1 MRLNAL
7 VVALFMVS
15 LPSCASAQQD
25 QPQFFLW
32 QDVHIN
38 PGKAAEFEQVRA
50 NRNAGMTEANVTFG
64 RIVYALDRNVYRLAI
79 PLSNMADLDKMRTQE
94 SAMSTGNP
102 AFSREVIHHI
112 ETSIQ
117 QPRPELS
124 YTPTAQLVPHFG
136 DVPGVSDAEVGFY
149 RGFTFYLKFGTAN
162 DAADIIQQIRALYEE
177 NSVENGFAVFSKVT
191 GSGPDFSVFFPA
203 RDAVDFYTENPLV
216 FERLG
221 ASLRPLV
228 TQLNALSHRTDSF
241 NSTRREDLDY
251 QPPN

>member
-7 VVALFMVS
+7 VVALVALCMVS

-25 QPQFFLW
+25 QPQFSLW

-64 RIVYALDRNVYRLAI
+64 RTVFAHDRNVYRLTI
-79 PLSNMADLDKMRTQE
+79 PLSNMADLDEMRTQE
-94 SAMSTGNP
+94 SAMSAGNP
-102 AFSREVIHHI
+102 ALSREVIHHI

-124 YTPTAQLVPHFG
+124 YTPSTPR
-136 DVPGVSDAEVGFY
+136 VSDAEVGFY

-162 DAADIIQQIRALYEE
+162 DAADIMQQIRALYEE

-228 TQLNALSHRTDSF
+228 NQLNALSHRTDSF

>member
-1 MRLNAL
+1 MRLNAF
-7 VVALFMVS
+7 VVALAALCMVS

-25 QPQFFLW
+25 QPQYSLW
-32 QDVHIN
+32 QEIHLN
-38 PGKAAEFEQVRA
+38 PGKAVEFEQVRA
-50 NRNAGMTEANVTFG
+50 DRNARMAEANTTFG
-64 RIVYALDRNVYRLAI
+64 RTVFAHDGAVFVLTI
-79 PLSNMADLDKMRTQE
+79 PLSNMAALDEMRAQE
-94 SAMSTGNP
+94 SVLSAGNP
-102 AFSREVIHHI
+102 TLAREVIHHI

-124 YTPTAQLVPHFG
+124 YTPNTPRVPE
-136 DVPGVSDAEVGFY
+136 AEVGFY

-162 DAADIIQQIRALYEE
+162 EAADIMQQIRALYEE

-191 GSGPDFSVFFPA
+191 GSGPDFSVFFRA
-203 RDAVDFYTENPLV
+203 RDAVDFYTENPRV

-241 NSTRREDLDY
+241 NSARREDLDY
-251 QPPN
+251 QPTN

>member
-1 MRLNAL
+1 MKLNAL
-7 VVALFMVS
+7 VVALAAFCMVS

-25 QPQFFLW
+25 QPQYSLW
-32 QDVHIN
+32 QDVHFN
-38 PGKAAEFEQVRA
+38 PGKAVEFEQVRA
-50 NRNAGMTEANVTFG
+50 DRNARMTEANVTFG
-64 RIVYALDRNVYRLAI
+64 RTVFANDSGIYRLTI
-79 PLSNMADLDKMRTQE
+79 PLSNMAALDEMRAQE
-94 SAMSTGNP
+94 SALSAGNP
-102 AFSREVIHHI
+102 TLAREVIHHI

-124 YTPTAQLVPHFG
+124 YTPHTPRVPE
-136 DVPGVSDAEVGFY
+136 AEVGFY

-162 DAADIIQQIRALYEE
+162 EAADIMQQIRALYEE

-191 GSGPDFSVFFPA
+191 GSGPDFSVFFRA
-203 RDAVDFYTENPLV
+203 RDAVDFYTENPRV

-241 NSTRREDLDY
+241 NSTRRADLDY

>member
-25 QPQFFLW
+25 QPQFSLW

-102 AFSREVIHHI
+102 ALSREVIHHI

-124 YTPTAQLVPHFG
+124 YTPSTPR
-136 DVPGVSDAEVGFY
+136 VSDAEVGFY

-162 DAADIIQQIRALYEE
+162 DAADIMQQIRALYEE
-177 NSVENGFAVFSKVT
+177 NSVENRFAVFSKVT

-228 TQLNALSHRTDSF
+228 NQLNALSHRTDSF

>member
-1 MRLNAL
+1 MKVNVLF
-7 VVALFMVS
+7 VVFTAICMAS
-15 LPSCASAQQD
+15 LPSCAAAQQD
-25 QPQFFLW
+25 QPQYSLW
-32 QDVHIN
+32 QDVHLN
-38 PGKAAEFEQVRA
+38 PGKAIEFEQVRA
-50 NRNAGMTEANVTFG
+50 DRNATMTEANVTFG
-64 RIVYALDRNVYRLAI
+64 RTVFAHDSGIYRLTI
-79 PLSNMADLDKMRTQE
+79 PLSNMAALDEMRFQE
-94 SAMSTGNP
+94 SALSAGNP
-102 AFSREVIHHI
+102 TLAREVIHHI

-124 YTPTAQLVPHFG
+124 YTPDTPRVPEG
-136 DVPGVSDAEVGFY
+136 EVGFY

-162 DAADIIQQIRALYEE
+162 EAVDIMQQIRALYEE
-177 NSVENGFAVFSKVT
+177 NSVESGFEVFSKVT

-203 RDAVDFYTENPLV
+203 RDAVDFYTENPRV

>member
-7 VVALFMVS
+7 VAALVALCMVS

-64 RIVYALDRNVYRLAI
+64 RLVYALDRNVYRLAI

-102 AFSREVIHHI
+102 ALAREVIHHI

-124 YTPTAQLVPHFG
+124 YTPSTPR
-136 DVPGVSDAEVGFY
+136 VSDAEGGFY
-149 RGFTFYLKFGTAN
+149 RGFTCYLKFGTAN
-162 DAADIIQQIRALYEE
+162 DAADIMQQIRALYEE

-203 RDAVDFYTENPLV
+203 RDAVDFYT
-216 FERLG
+216 RLDEVPAPQG
-221 ASLRPLV
+221 ARPLV

>member
-7 VVALFMVS
+7 VVALVALCMVS

-25 QPQFFLW
+25 QPQFSLW

-64 RIVYALDRNVYRLAI
+64 RTVFALDRNVYRLAI

-94 SAMSTGNP
+94 SAMSAGNP
-102 AFSREVIHHI
+102 ALSREVIHHI

-124 YTPTAQLVPHFG
+124 YTPSTPR
-136 DVPGVSDAEVGFY
+136 VSDAEVGFY

-162 DAADIIQQIRALYEE
+162 DAADIMQQIRALYEE

-228 TQLNALSHRTDSF
+228 NQLNALSHRTDSF

>member
-1 MRLNAL
+1 MKLNAL
-7 VVALFMVS
+7 VVALAAFCMVS
-15 LPSCASAQQD
+15 LPSCAAAQQD
-25 QPQFFLW
+25 QPQYSLW
-32 QDVHIN
+32 QEIHLN
-38 PGKAAEFEQVRA
+38 PGKAVEFEQVRA
-50 NRNAGMTEANVTFG
+50 DRNARMAEANTTFG
-64 RIVYALDRNVYRLAI
+64 RTVYAHDGAIFQLTI
-79 PLSNMADLDKMRTQE
+79 PLSNMAALDEMRAQE
-94 SAMSTGNP
+94 SALSAGNP
-102 AFSREVIHHI
+102 TLAREVIHHI

-117 QPRPELS
+117 QPRVPE
-124 YTPTAQLVPHFG
+124 
-136 DVPGVSDAEVGFY
+136 AEVGFY

-162 DAADIIQQIRALYEE
+162 EAADIMQQIRALYEE

-191 GSGPDFSVFFPA
+191 GSGPDFSVFFRA
-203 RDAVDFYTENPLV
+203 RDAVDFYTENPRV

>member
-1 MRLNAL
+1 MRLNAF
-7 VVALFMVS
+7 VVALAALCMVS

-25 QPQFFLW
+25 QPQYSLW
-32 QDVHIN
+32 QEIHLN
-38 PGKAAEFEQVRA
+38 PGKAVEFEQVRA
-50 NRNAGMTEANVTFG
+50 DRNARMAEANTTFG
-64 RIVYALDRNVYRLAI
+64 RTVFAHDGAVFVLTI
-79 PLSNMADLDKMRTQE
+79 PLSNMAALDEMRAQE
-94 SAMSTGNP
+94 SVLSAGNP
-102 AFSREVIHHI
+102 TLAREVIHHI

-124 YTPTAQLVPHFG
+124 YTPNTPRVPE
-136 DVPGVSDAEVGFY
+136 AEVGFY

-162 DAADIIQQIRALYEE
+162 EVADIMQQIRALYEE
-177 NSVENGFAVFSKVT
+177 NSVENGFAVFSKIT

-203 RDAVDFYTENPLV
+203 RDAVDFYTENPRV

>member
-102 AFSREVIHHI
+102 ALSREVIHHI

-124 YTPTAQLVPHFG
+124 YTPSTPR
-136 DVPGVSDAEVGFY
+136 VSDAEVGFY

-177 NSVENGFAVFSKVT
+177 NSVENRFAVFSKVT

-203 RDAVDFYTENPLV
+203 RDAVDFYT
-216 FERLG
+216 RLDEVPAPQG
-221 ASLRPLV
+221 ARPLV

>member
-7 VVALFMVS
+7 VAALVALCMVS

-25 QPQFFLW
+25 QPQFSLW

-38 PGKAAEFEQVRA
+38 PGKAAKFEQVRA

-64 RIVYALDRNVYRLAI
+64 RTVFAHDRNVYRLTI
-79 PLSNMADLDKMRTQE
+79 PLSNMADLDEMRTQE
-94 SAMSTGNP
+94 SAMSAGNP
-102 AFSREVIHHI
+102 ALSREVIHHI

-124 YTPTAQLVPHFG
+124 YTPSTPR
-136 DVPGVSDAEVGFY
+136 VSDAEVGFY

-162 DAADIIQQIRALYEE
+162 DAADIMQQIRALYEE

-228 TQLNALSHRTDSF
+228 NQLNALSHRTDSF